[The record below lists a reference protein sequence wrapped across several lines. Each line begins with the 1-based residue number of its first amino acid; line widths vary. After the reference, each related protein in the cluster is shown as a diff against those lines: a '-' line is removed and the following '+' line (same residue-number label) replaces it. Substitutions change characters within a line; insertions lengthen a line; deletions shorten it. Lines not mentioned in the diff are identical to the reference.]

1 MLQKL
6 IGRIS
11 NLSEGMLSFFSKL
24 RVFYQIIIV
33 IGIMLFFLLVEGGI
47 AYTSIN
53 AMKERNRELLV
64 TNINAYDAISTY
76 RVGVE
81 RLRKAYWEAMMRNIN
96 LSFNANEI
104 VTQLEYIKDP
114 ELQESIRT
122 IVDNVNNK
130 VMPILNKPVNEANYN
145 EMHSILVTND
155 MLLESIVTKVSMV
168 IEQTVALGK
177 RFADQSLVTT
187 IIIVVLCT
195 VFSIVL
201 ALMTAASISRP
212 LKEIVAAAH
221 SLAKGDLSRT
231 VNAKGCLEAVQVVK
245 GLNDAIHSLRNLV
258 TGVGEHAELLFTA
271 GKELSVAASDTG
283 KSANE
288 VARAMMELAEASSE
302 QAGEVNKTV
311 STFDELS
318 ELVKKVSSDT
328 TLVASDSEKIA
339 SSAQVGQKVSGDVAE
354 EINALY
360 DSTKEVADIIMEL
373 NQKSLEINRITTIIE
388 GIAEQT
394 SLLALNAAIEAA
406 RAGEHGK
413 GFGVV
418 ANETGKLAEQSK
430 QAVKLIA
437 ELIVEMQGR
446 ADRAAK
452 VIEVGISKVEAGKN
466 LTNQAKDTFK
476 EIFGTLDG
484 VLKQI
489 NRIAASAKQMA
500 AKNEGA
506 VHAISNIS
514 AISEQTMASTEEVSA
529 TTQEQSASVQEVSA
543 LADNLVDISN
553 KLKEAVAVFKLS

>member
-1 MLQKL
+1 MLQKMFAN
-6 IGRIS
+6 IS
-11 NLSEGMLSFFSKL
+11 NLFEGVLSFFSKL
-24 RVFYQIIIV
+24 KVFYQIVIV
-33 IGIMLFFLLVEGGI
+33 IGIMLFFLLVEGAI
-47 AYTSIN
+47 AYIN
-53 AMKERNRELLV
+53 INVMKERNREIIV
-64 TNINAYDAISTY
+64 TSINATDAVSTY

-81 RLRKAYWEAMMRNIN
+81 RLRKAYWEAMLRNTN

-104 VTQLEYIKDP
+104 ATQLEYIQDP
-114 ELQESIRT
+114 ELQEAIKT
-122 IVDNVNNK
+122 IVDNINTK
-130 VMPILNKPVNEANYN
+130 ITPILNKPVNEENYN

-155 MLLESIVTKVSMV
+155 MLLDSIVAKVSTV
-168 IEQTVALGK
+168 TEQTVAIGK

-187 IIIVVLCT
+187 ILIVVVCLG
-195 VFSIVL
+195 FSIVL
-201 ALMTAASISRP
+201 GLMTATSISKP
-212 LKEIVAAAH
+212 LKEIVNAAH
-221 SLAKGDLSRT
+221 SLAKGDLSST

-245 GLNDAIHSLRNLV
+245 GLNEAIYSLRNLV

-271 GKELSVAASDTG
+271 GKELSVAANDTG

-311 STFDELS
+311 ATFDELS

-328 TLVASDSEKIA
+328 ALVASDSEKIA
-339 SSAQVGQKVSGDVAE
+339 GSAQVGQKVSGEVAV

-360 DSTKEVADIIMEL
+360 NSTKEVADIIMEL

-418 ANETGKLAEQSK
+418 ANETGKLADQSK

-437 ELIVEMQGR
+437 GLIVEMQRR
-446 ADRAAK
+446 ADQAAK
-452 VIEVGISKVEAGKN
+452 VIEIGISKVEAGKN
-466 LTNQAKDTFK
+466 LTNQAKDTFE

-489 NRIAASAKQMA
+489 NRVAGSAKAMA
-500 AKNEGA
+500 VKNDGA

-514 AISEQTMASTEEVSA
+514 AISEETMASTEEVSA
-529 TTQEQSASVQEVSA
+529 TTEQQSASVQQVSA
-543 LADNLVDISN
+543 LAENLVDISN
-553 KLKEAVAVFKLS
+553 KLKESVAVFKTS

>member
-11 NLSEGMLSFFSKL
+11 NLFEGVLSFFSKL
-24 RVFYQIIIV
+24 RVFYQIVIV

-47 AYTSIN
+47 AYTNIN

-81 RLRKAYWEAMMRNIN
+81 RLRKAYWEAMMRNTN

-104 VTQLEYIKDP
+104 ATQLEYIKDP
-114 ELQESIRT
+114 ELQESIKT
-122 IVDNVNNK
+122 IVDNINNK
-130 VMPILNKPVNEANYN
+130 VTPILNKPVSEANYN
-145 EMHSILVTND
+145 EMHNILVTND
-155 MLLESIVTKVSMV
+155 MLLEGVVNKVSMV

-177 RFADQSLVTT
+177 KFADQSLVTT
-187 IIIVVLCT
+187 IIIVVLCL

-201 ALMTAASISRP
+201 ALMTATSISKP
-212 LKEIVAAAH
+212 LTEIVTAAH
-221 SLAKGDLSRT
+221 SLAKGDLSST

-245 GLNDAIHSLRNLV
+245 GLNDAIYSLRNLV

-271 GKELSVAASDTG
+271 GKELSVAANDTG

-311 STFDELS
+311 ATIDELS

-328 TLVASDSEKIA
+328 ALVAADSEKIA

-418 ANETGKLAEQSK
+418 ANETGKLADQSK

-452 VIEVGISKVEAGKN
+452 VSEVGISKVEAGKN
-466 LTNQAKDTFK
+466 LTNQAKVTF
-476 EIFGTLDG
+476 EDIFGTLDG

-529 TTQEQSASVQEVSA
+529 TTEEQSASVEEVSA
-543 LADNLVDISN
+543 LAENLVDISN